1 MAQIARQTAAD
12 ESPRT
17 AGSIGEIIT
26 ASSHLLGILN
36 DVLDMSKTE
45 SGKFALASEPFSVL
59 SAADEVRQIIGQRC
73 TEKGITFNCHTDDLP
88 DNIVKGDRLRIN
100 QVLINLLGN
109 AVKFTD
115 KDGQVGLAVHADAE
129 DEAGITFSYTVTDNG
144 IGMTE
149 EQISRLF
156 RPFEQADSS
165 IAARFGGT
173 GLGLAISQNLVNQ
186 MGGEIVVESTPDRGS
201 TFSFTLT
208 FEKTD
213 ETPIEAFRISEQ
225 GSLNLSGHRILL
237 VEDIEINRV
246 ILIELLSDTGL
257 VIDEAANGEEA
268 LERFGAAAPGT
279 YDLIFMDIQMPGM
292 DGYEVTRR
300 IRALERP
307 DAHNVDIIAMT
318 ANAYREDIERALA
331 AGMNGHVAKP
341 IDIGEV
347 RHLLAKKLLT
357 SG

>member
-1 MAQIARQTAAD
+1 MA
-12 ESPRT
+12 
-17 AGSIGEIIT
+17 SII
-26 ASSHLLGILN
+26 SSRCK
-36 DVLDMSKTE
+36 D
-45 SGKFALASEPFSVL
+45 KF
-59 SAADEVRQIIGQRC
+59 
-73 TEKGITFNCHTDDLP
+73 ITFDTNLSTVP
-88 DNIVKGDRLRIN
+88 DAVFIGDKLRLN
-100 QVLINLLGN
+100 QTLINLLGN
-109 AVKFTD
+109 AVKFT
-115 KDGQVGLAVHADAE
+115 KSDGTIRFHVDPVSITEDA
-129 DEAGITFSYTVTDNG
+129 ATLTFTVSDNG
-144 IGMTE
+144 IGMSAD
-149 EQISRLF
+149 QMDHLF
-156 RPFEQADSS
+156 VAFEQADNS
-165 IAARFGGT
+165 IARRFGGT